1 VADLLA
7 IYLNDHYAGSTA
19 GLELA
24 RRTRASNEGTALG
37 DFLERLTLEIEED
50 RQSLERIM
58 DRLGVRR
65 DPLKQGFG
73 WAAEKV
79 GRLKLNGQLRG
90 YSPLSRLVELEGL
103 HLGISTKLSLWEI
116 LSSTHAAELE
126 QLHLDDLIERARRQL
141 DDLKPFRLE
150 AARTALVAAPA
161 AAR

>member
-19 GLELA
+19 GLELV
-24 RRTRASNEGTALG
+24 RRTRASNEGGELG
-37 DFLERLTLEIEED
+37 EFLERLAREIEED
-50 RQSLERIM
+50 RQALERIM
-58 DRLGVRR
+58 ERLGVRR
-65 DPLKQGFG
+65 DPLKYGFG

-103 HLGISTKLSLWEI
+103 HLGISTKLSLWEV

-126 QLHLDDLIERARRQL
+126 QLDLDRLIERARRQL
-141 DDLKPFRLE
+141 DELKPFRLE
-150 AARTALVAAPA
+150 AARTALVTV
-161 AAR
+161 RTSR